1 MTVADPRLPHG
12 LDLRDALAGQIFRGS
27 AGISYHLRDR
37 IGEGGQG
44 WVFRATWD
52 EPDGFTVIVKV
63 LRPDAVT
70 PETLGRFRREAEV
83 LRMLGQ
89 QPRPNPYI
97 VRFFDHAVA
106 NIVAANGEKL
116 VLPFTV
122 LEYVHGSTLEGV
134 LAQQQRRGMP
144 LDRARRITRH
154 VVLALE
160 QVHAQKV
167 VHRDLKPSN
176 ILLASDGESE
186 IAKVTDFG
194 LVKVFDI
201 SLKRTTTLA
210 GASLGYAPPE
220 QFEQG
225 NQRVSP
231 RTDVFS
237 LTVIFF
243 EMLTGRPA
251 FPFNSHENP
260 LLIVTRILNGPRP
273 ALARYADAL
282 PPELQQRMDLVEK
295 LDAQIARA
303 TASDPADRHETISE
317 LWASID
323 PIMRAAFEGHR
334 SITPSTTP
342 ALGVGDTLPSVHRAT
357 PLPTAD
363 PSQVRRGRNTGRTVS
378 RNRDASPARPTE
390 AQSANPASW
399 KWRLRTPPV
408 RGAALRHVALST
420 RADAALAIG
429 AAGVSRWNGQV
440 WAVIAPP
447 AGVDPRSI
455 HGLLWGDAGD
465 VILYGA
471 QGFAGRITPTG
482 AFETWSVPDRT
493 VTFRGGLLE
502 ASGTTTLVGERPARG
517 LAKADASNTI
527 GCVAQFNDGRL
538 SLLSDAAKCAR
549 LNAAARLT
557 GGTLAAC
564 GDFGALVRLE
574 LGVVDHAG
582 SVCAGHL
589 FAIAALPDGGALTVG
604 AGGHALVVSP
614 KLEAQLEAVQT
625 TRDIY
630 SLDVSDGG
638 VAWAGAAQAR
648 ILRRTGGSW
657 VRMSGDVGTSA
668 RVVALYTDPR
678 TVRAICEDGAVI
690 EGAIE

>member
-1 MTVADPRLPHG
+1 MTVADPRLPLG
-12 LDLRDALAGQIFRGS
+12 LDLRDALVGQVFRGS

-37 IGEGGQG
+37 VGEGGQG
-44 WVFRATWD
+44 WVFRANWD

-70 PETLGRFRREAEV
+70 PETLERFRREAEV

-106 NIVAANGEKL
+106 NIVSASGEKL
-116 VLPFTV
+116 RLPFTV
-122 LEYVHGSTLEGV
+122 LEYVHGSTLEAV
-134 LAQQQRRGMP
+134 LSQQKRRGVP

-176 ILLASDGESE
+176 ILLSSDGESE
-186 IAKVTDFG
+186 IAKDTDFG

-201 SLKRTTTLA
+201 SLKRTTALA

-237 LTVIFF
+237 LAVIFF

-251 FPFNSHENP
+251 FPLEAHENP

-273 ALARYADAL
+273 ALSRYADAL
-282 PPELQQRMDLVEK
+282 PPDLQQRMALVER

-303 TASDPADRHETISE
+303 TASDPADRHDSISE
-317 LWASID
+317 LWASIE
-323 PIMRAAFEGHR
+323 PIMKAAFEGHR
-334 SITPSTTP
+334 SFTPTP
-342 ALGVGDTLPSVHRAT
+342 AVGVGDTLPSVHRAT
-357 PLPTAD
+357 PLPTAE
-363 PSQVRRGRNTGRTVS
+363 PSRARRGPNAERTAS
-378 RNRDASPARPTE
+378 RNRDESPGRPTE

-399 KWRLRTPPV
+399 KWRLRTPSV
-408 RGAALRHVALST
+408 RGASLRHVALST

-429 AAGVSRWNGQV
+429 TSGISRWNGQA
-440 WAVIAPP
+440 WATIAPP

-455 HGLLWGDAGD
+455 HGLLWADAGD
-465 VILYGA
+465 VVLYGDR
-471 QGFAGRITPTG
+471 GFAGRITPTG
-482 AFETWSVPDRT
+482 AFESWSVPDRT

-502 ASGTTTLVGERPARG
+502 AHGTTTLVGERPARG
-517 LAKADASNTI
+517 GGKADTSTTI

-589 FAIAALPDGGALTVG
+589 FAIEPLPDGGAVTVG
-604 AGGHALVVSP
+604 AGGHALVVSA

-630 SLDVSDGG
+630 SLTIGEGG
-638 VAWAGAAQAR
+638 IAWAGAAQAR

-657 VRMSGDVGTSA
+657 VRMSGDVGTTA
-668 RVVALYTDPR
+668 RVIALYADPR
-678 TVRAICEDGAVI
+678 TIRAICDDGAVI
-690 EGAIE
+690 EGTIE

>member
-1 MTVADPRLPHG
+1 MTVADPRLLHG
-12 LDLRDALAGQIFRGS
+12 VDLRDALAGQIFRGS
-27 AGISYHLRDR
+27 AGVSYHLRDR

-44 WVFRATWD
+44 WVFRANWD
-52 EPDGFTVIVKV
+52 EPDGFSVIVKV

-70 PETLGRFRREAEV
+70 PETLARFRREAEV

-106 NIVAANGEKL
+106 NIVASNGERL
-116 VLPFTV
+116 ALPFTV
-122 LEYVHGSTLEGV
+122 LEYVHGSTLEAV
-134 LAQQQRRGMP
+134 LEQQKRRGMP

-186 IAKVTDFG
+186 VAKVTDFG

-201 SLKRTTTLA
+201 SLKRTTALA

-225 NQRVSP
+225 NQRVSA

-237 LTVIFF
+237 LTAIFF
-243 EMLTGRPA
+243 EMLAGRPA
-251 FPFNSHENP
+251 FPFDSHENP

-273 ALARYADAL
+273 SLARHAASL

-303 TASDPADRHETISE
+303 TASDPADRHETITE

-323 PIMRAAFEGHR
+323 PIVRAAFEGHR
-334 SITPSTTP
+334 SFTPSATPAPGGGSDTMPSAQSTTP
-342 ALGVGDTLPSVHRAT
+342 EPAME
-357 PLPTAD
+357 
-363 PSQVRRGRNTGRTVS
+363 PSQLRRARGTGRTVS
-378 RNRDASPARPTE
+378 RNRDRGRPSE

-399 KWRLRTPPV
+399 KWRLRTQPT
-408 RGAALRHVALST
+408 RGAVLRHVALST
-420 RADAALAIG
+420 RADAALAVG
-429 AAGVSRWNGQV
+429 TSGVSRWNGQV
-440 WAVIAPP
+440 WSSIAAP
-447 AGVDPRSI
+447 AGVDVRSI
-455 HGLLWGDAGD
+455 QGLLWSDAGD
-465 VILYGA
+465 VVLYGA

-482 AFETWSVPDRT
+482 AFEPWSVPDRT

-502 ASGTTTLVGERPARG
+502 ESGTTTLVGERPARG
-517 LAKADASNTI
+517 GPKGDASATI

-549 LNAAARLT
+549 LNAATRFT

-589 FAIAALPDGGALTVG
+589 FAIAPLADGGAVTVG
-604 AGGHALVVSP
+604 AGGHALVVSS

-630 SLDVSDGG
+630 SLDVDDGG

-648 ILRRTGGSW
+648 ILRRTNGSW
-657 VRMSGDVGTSA
+657 VRMSGDVGTTS
-668 RVVALYTDPR
+668 RVVALYSDAR